1 MSYQSKDE
9 PLGLAVHSLPN
20 PQDAAQTAPVLAGR
34 WKLIAIM
41 VLCSLPVVA
50 AYYAYY
56 FVRPQGHAGI
66 GELIRPVRPV
76 GELSGVQADG
86 SARAMASLKGK
97 WLLVAVGESACET
110 ACQRQLFVQRQLR
123 ATLGKEKERVV
134 RVWLVRDQAAVD
146 PVLLEAMADA
156 VVLRVSPQD
165 IQAWLELAPSSPST
179 DTLYVVDPLGN
190 AMLRFPAQ
198 LDAAQASKAR
208 RDLERLLRATVS
220 WNASPG

>member
-20 PQDAAQTAPVLAGR
+20 PQDAAQTAPALAGR